1 MPRPER
7 AMRAQQQQAAQ
18 QGMAP
23 QAAGSQMPA
32 GNIRDDIRALNS
44 SILLITQKM
53 KYLVRNEKILG
64 RNLIVLN
71 KKIKSLS
78 DKIVEN
84 QGQGAQGGVS
94 SAELG
99 ALSEKVSALEMMLE
113 DFRGRTATKEEVK
126 ELKYVIDS
134 INPLEFA
141 TLSQVRDLIDKRME
155 EIKKKSQPQPG
166 NF

>member
-7 AMRAQQQQAAQ
+7 AMRQQQQAAARGM

-23 QAAGSQMPA
+23 PSGAGPMPA
-32 GNIRDDIRALNS
+32 GSIRDDIRALNS

-78 DKIVEN
+78 DRIVEN
-84 QGQGAQGGVS
+84 QGQGQQGAVS
-94 SAELG
+94 SDELN
-99 ALSEKVSALEMMLE
+99 ALGEKISALEMALE
-113 DFRGRTATKEEVK
+113 DFRSRAATKEEVK
-126 ELKYVIDS
+126 ELKFVIDS

-155 EIKKKSQPQPG
+155 ELKKKEQST